1 MHYTERELVAQH
13 TLKYNTPEL
22 FNQRRHITN
31 YDMLAF
37 NVTSNVFLCK
47 HKTQLIDFG
56 KCSHTCICVAA
67 VHKVAYVGNFKFEIM
82 I

>member
-13 TLKYNTPEL
+13 TLKNNTPEL

-56 KCSHTCICVAA
+56 KMFSYMYMCRRGS
-67 VHKVAYVGNFKFEIM
+67 
-82 I
+82 